1 MPYAFVPLGQPSDDT
16 MLCGNISQAP
26 SSWGFP
32 TAQVN
37 LHVRIMVIL
46 CHMEALNKT
55 LTTLAAQ
62 RNRFVGMA
70 CAETM
75 PVQYTNCLHTWW
87 CNVVQYVF
95 FKARAKIHFL
105 VFFGGNPRRLTPTGA
120 TIVLI
125 ACLSIVMAEAN
136 VPKHAMSSQVL
147 HA

>member
-1 MPYAFVPLGQPSDDT
+1 
-16 MLCGNISQAP
+16 MLCGNISLAP
-26 SSWGFP
+26 SSWEFS

-87 CNVVQYVF
+87 RNVVQYVF
-95 FKARAKIHFL
+95 
-105 VFFGGNPRRLTPTGA
+105 VSRRVQRF
-120 TIVLI
+120 I
-125 ACLSIVMAEAN
+125 CW
-136 VPKHAMSSQVL
+136 SSSVETQDASHQWVQQY
-147 HA
+147 A